1 MLKRNSIV
9 KIHSYKHDKKIHR
22 VWNNVTVLDFNDDVL
37 VVGNYKARVVESNGR
52 YWNTK
57 EPAICFFYSNEWVN
71 VIAMLKEDGIHYY
84 CNISSPYVYDDE
96 AIKYIDYDLD
106 LRVDSKFNYRILD
119 KDEYK
124 YHAKIMEYPEKL
136 RVVIENSL
144 EKVIDMVKRRV
155 GPFNLEV
162 VMKYYNDYKKVNSK
176 IKK

>member
-22 VWNNVTVLDFNDDVL
+22 VWNNVTVLDFDDEMV
-37 VVGNYKARVVESNGR
+37 VVGNYKARVVEANGR

-57 EPAICFFYSNEWVN
+57 EPAICFFYNNEWFN

-124 YHAKIMEYPEKL
+124 YHARIMEYPDKL
-136 RVVIENSL
+136 KAVIENSL
-144 EKVIDMVKRRV
+144 EKVSDMVNNRI
-155 GPFNLEV
+155 GPFNLDV
-162 VMKYYNDYKKVNSK
+162 VMKYYNDYKKLNSK
-176 IKK
+176 LKK

>member
-1 MLKRNSIV
+1 MCEI
-9 KIHSYKHDKKIHR
+9 
-22 VWNNVTVLDFNDDVL
+22 
-37 VVGNYKARVVESNGR
+37 
-52 YWNTK
+52 
-57 EPAICFFYSNEWVN
+57 
-71 VIAMLKEDGIHYY
+71 IA
-84 CNISSPYVYDDE
+84 
-96 AIKYIDYDLD
+96 YI
-106 LRVDSKFNYRILD
+106 
-119 KDEYK
+119 EYK